1 MKITDNKDMQKSLD
15 LAEDSRESYWKY
27 ESFCAALFK
36 GDFRWDLI
44 HPFPTQSNE
53 DKEIGDKLLVK
64 LDGILKNYVDPEE
77 VDRTETLSKKAIVA
91 LAEGGFFGLKIPKE
105 YGGLGLSVYNYTR
118 CMALAGSWCGST
130 AVWLSAHQSIGV
142 PQPVMLFG
150 TDEQK
155 KRYLPRVAKGAI
167 SAFALTEPEVG
178 SDPARMGTTAT
189 LSEDGQHY
197 ILNGEK
203 LWITNGP
210 AAELLVV
217 MAVTPPKIVH
227 GKEKKQ
233 VTAFIVETNTPG
245 FEVVHEC
252 SFMGI
257 RGIRNGLL
265 RFTNVQ
271 VPRENIIGEAGQG
284 LKIALVTLNTGR
296 LTIPAISAA
305 VGKQCMII
313 AKDWANRR
321 VQWGSKIGA
330 HQAVQ
335 TKIAAMS
342 ASTFAMESVSILTA
356 AFADQKKMDIRLEA
370 AMAKYF
376 GSEESWNIVDN
387 TIQIRGGRGFET
399 SESLRKRGET
409 PYPLERMLRDLR
421 INRIIEGT
429 SEIMRLFIAREA
441 MDTHLKYI
449 MVLLN
454 PHKTLAEKIKCIIKM
469 IGFYLVW
476 YPKQWI
482 SLPKFT
488 RVAHLS
494 RQNRRH
500 LRYIQKCSKKLAR
513 TLFHTMVRY
522 QASLEKEQVK
532 LGAFVDIGTDLF
544 AMASSLSRAESLL
557 SQGKQSKEV
566 EPMVHLFCKQARKR
580 IKTNFKIVQRYRN
593 RDDSV
598 TAKGLLDG
606 NYDWLLTG
614 VMGIFDKKPVGEKEA
629 ISIE

>member
-1 MKITDNKDMQKSLD
+1 
-15 LAEDSRESYWKY
+15 
-27 ESFCAALFK
+27 
-36 GDFRWDLI
+36 
-44 HPFPTQSNE
+44 
-53 DKEIGDKLLVK
+53 
-64 LDGILKNYVDPEE
+64 
-77 VDRTETLSKKAIVA
+77 
-91 LAEGGFFGLKIPKE
+91 
-105 YGGLGLSVYNYTR
+105 
-118 CMALAGSWCGST
+118 
-130 AVWLSAHQSIGV
+130 
-142 PQPVMLFG
+142 
-150 TDEQK
+150 
-155 KRYLPRVAKGAI
+155 
-167 SAFALTEPEVG
+167 
-178 SDPARMGTTAT
+178 
-189 LSEDGQHY
+189 
-197 ILNGEK
+197 
-203 LWITNGP
+203 
-210 AAELLVV
+210 
-217 MAVTPPKIVH
+217 
-227 GKEKKQ
+227 
-233 VTAFIVETNTPG
+233 
-245 FEVVHEC
+245 
-252 SFMGI
+252 MGI